1 MKIADRYRELK
12 TADDLMSTHL
22 HNKLST
28 VLRDIISL
36 VKDTEHK
43 KILKYFYK
51 KVKNIPFAEKGSKD
65 FLEISKLSYEVLEYI
80 EEHLL

>member
-1 MKIADRYRELK
+1 MKIADRYREVK
-12 TADDLMSTHL
+12 TADDLMSAHL

>member
-12 TADDLMSTHL
+12 TADDLMSAHL

-43 KILKYFYK
+43 KILKDFYK
-51 KVKNIPFAEKGSKD
+51 KVKNG
-65 FLEISKLSYEVLEYI
+65 
-80 EEHLL
+80 